1 VGAELLVEGDRLGAE
16 LLERLLDLLGL
27 LGTGQGQQPI
37 DALPVFVEGL
47 ALRVE
52 QAPVLIV
59 GDEGFIVLEGLV
71 DPGARLL
78 DGLLGVFTFLGS
90 VAMRCRNTRTRAR
103 PNSMATVFSAS
114 MLGTTLTLA

>member
-1 VGAELLVEGDRLGAE
+1 MGVELVHEGDGLGAE

-27 LGTGQGQQPI
+27 LRTGQGQQPI

-59 GDEGFIVLEGLV
+59 GDEGFIILEGLV
-71 DPGARLL
+71 DLGAR
-78 DGLLGVFTFLGS
+78 
-90 VAMRCRNTRTRAR
+90 RW
-103 PNSMATVFSAS
+103 P
-114 MLGTTLTLA
+114 